1 MGDPTT
7 SGMLSAAWRATR
19 AVLTAGA
26 ALTAGAVILAGCGGN
41 GEGGGVGDADQL
53 RTASSSLVQPT
64 RRLGEAAAGA
74 RASDRASM
82 VTLRAAADR
91 AGDALRTA
99 QLDLGPIATSAA
111 GGLRT
116 QARQLSDALADLESL
131 ADALSAR
138 SISIADV
145 ELAAERV
152 AQASR
157 DSATPLPRIDTAR
170 LVASLRRSRRAHAPA
185 RARGGV
191 SVPVGPDNAESTI
204 ASAPLAYADYVG
216 PAFQAKLPSGAG
228 WAAPAQSQPTPG
240 ELFRTSVRGP
250 GGLFAIIDYTPYEA
264 ARFGGSYRSRTQVGQ
279 TAFGG
284 ATQYVFQGGRLPEC
298 QRSTCVD
305 YIINDP
311 AGGGGFGVL
320 AGGGSAASAQ
330 EIARTVAE
338 SVVPIGE

>member
-1 MGDPTT
+1 M
-7 SGMLSAAWRATR
+7 
-19 AVLTAGA
+19 
-26 ALTAGAVILAGCGGN
+26 
-41 GEGGGVGDADQL
+41 
-53 RTASSSLVQPT
+53 ASSNLVQPT
-64 RRLGEAAAGA
+64 QRLREAVADA
-74 RASDRASM
+74 RPSDRSSM
-82 VTLRAAADR
+82 VTLRAAGDR

-99 QLDLGPIATSAA
+99 QQDLQLIASSSAA
-111 GGLRT
+111 NLRS
-116 QARQLSDALADLESL
+116 QARQLSGALQDLESL

-145 ELAAERV
+145 ELAAERA

-157 DSATPLPRIDTAR
+157 DSATALPRIDTAR

-185 RARGGV
+185 RTRGGV
-191 SVPVGPDNAESTI
+191 SVPVGPDNAPSST

-228 WAAPAQSQPTPG
+228 WAAPAQSQPTPQ

-250 GGLFAIIDYTPYEA
+250 GGMFVIIDYTPYEP

-284 ATQYVFQGGRLPEC
+284 ATRYVFQGGRLPEC
-298 QRSTCVD
+298 PRSTCVD

-320 AGGGSAASAQ
+320 AGGGSAASAEQ
-330 EIARTVAE
+330 IARTVAE